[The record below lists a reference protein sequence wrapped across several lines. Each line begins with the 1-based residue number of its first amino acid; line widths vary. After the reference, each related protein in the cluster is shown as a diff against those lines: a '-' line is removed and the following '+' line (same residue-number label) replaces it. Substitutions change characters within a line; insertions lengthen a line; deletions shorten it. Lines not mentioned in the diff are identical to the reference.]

1 MSNSSSVMDGYKSHI
16 SNAMN
21 VFDFLF
27 GIPSNHVITSC
38 VFFQWLYFVLS
49 FTTFTIF
56 SNNCLLILPISG
68 LQGFIS
74 RHVGLFLKF
83 SLWSLRVIKDHLYI
97 PADKTNNYYRVKP
110 ADYEQLL
117 EKSVRK
123 NYKKT
128 DRAAINDIIKTDI
141 HIAKNL
147 DLADRINT
155 TAERES
161 FSHSLDDVNK
171 IAMNCLPTSN
181 NISIL
186 NKETHWICTL
196 KTS

>member
-1 MSNSSSVMDGYKSHI
+1 
-16 SNAMN
+16 MN

-83 SLWSLRVIKDHLYI
+83 SLWSLRVIKDSLSAVVLMRSAKSRFLAICISVLIISYLPLYLFSCNFYVPISPIAVHSQQVLLYSSCWFCQLVCRGGHL
-97 PADKTNNYYRVKP
+97 
-110 ADYEQLL
+110 
-117 EKSVRK
+117 S
-123 NYKKT
+123 
-128 DRAAINDIIKTDI
+128 
-141 HIAKNL
+141 
-147 DLADRINT
+147 
-155 TAERES
+155 
-161 FSHSLDDVNK
+161 
-171 IAMNCLPTSN
+171 
-181 NISIL
+181 
-186 NKETHWICTL
+186 
-196 KTS
+196 